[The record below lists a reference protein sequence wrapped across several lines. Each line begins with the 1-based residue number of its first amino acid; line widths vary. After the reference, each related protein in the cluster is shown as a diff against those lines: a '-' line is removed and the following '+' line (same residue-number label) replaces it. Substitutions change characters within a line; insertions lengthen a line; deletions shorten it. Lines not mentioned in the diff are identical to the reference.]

1 MLTFFLLLVSFLII
15 SVLLLIFLFF
25 NWKQRMFIY
34 LSDCLCVYIYLIGR
48 FNALKGVILVDI
60 PL

>member
-1 MLTFFLLLVSFLII
+1 MLTLFLLLVSFLII
-15 SVLLLIFLFF
+15 SVLLLIFLIFKR
-25 NWKQRMFIY
+25 KQLMFIY
-34 LSDCLCVYIYLIGR
+34 LCDCFCVNISLIGR